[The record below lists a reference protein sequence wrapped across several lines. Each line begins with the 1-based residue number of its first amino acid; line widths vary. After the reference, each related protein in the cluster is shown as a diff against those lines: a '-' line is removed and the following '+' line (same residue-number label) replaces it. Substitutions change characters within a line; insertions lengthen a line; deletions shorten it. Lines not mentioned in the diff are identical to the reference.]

1 MKTIY
6 EILKAMDIEV
16 PEDKKADFDKAW
28 KENYRTKA
36 EFDNA
41 AKKRDEYKES
51 LETVQGKLKDFEGVD
66 LEDLKGQIQTLTTDL
81 QNERDARK
89 NDEARF
95 NLERTI
101 ESFMGEKK
109 FVNSLTAESIRGKL
123 LDELEKDSAKGK
135 SIDDIFTALISDKDG
150 NQLPNILVDE
160 EQDKANQN
168 KAKFTTKFN
177 KQGGDGSLTKEDFKK
192 MTLDERTKLKRED
205 PELYE
210 TLRK

>member
-6 EILKAMDIEV
+6 EILKAIGIEV

-28 KENYRTKA
+28 KENYRTKV

-66 LEDLKGQIQTLTTDL
+66 LEDLRGQIQTLTTNL

-109 FVNSLTAESIRGKL
+109 FVNSLTAENIRGKL

-150 NQLPNILVDE
+150 NQLPNILVDDD
-160 EQDKANQN
+160 QDKANQN

>member
-6 EILKAMDIEV
+6 EILKAMGIEV

-28 KENYRTKA
+28 KENYRTKV

-66 LEDLKGQIQTLTTDL
+66 LEDLKGQIQTLTADL
-81 QNERDARK
+81 QKERDARK

-135 SIDDIFTALISDKDG
+135 SIDDIFTSLISDKDG